1 MAASVATAW
10 TFFPLWPVVDGV
22 CTCSEGASCNRAGK
36 HPSIAWGDLAPGTQI
51 AGPEGAGR
59 GLVTGAKSGVFVLD
73 VDVSKGKDGFAELD
87 KLGPLPPTY
96 TVDTPTGGRHFY
108 FAHPGR
114 RVLTSGC
121 ALGPGLDIRGDGGF
135 VVGPG
140 SRHANGGTYLV
151 SDSSPIAQAPDWL
164 LAWPGLYGVERA
176 EGGTGPRTIGPT
188 HKLWA
193 ERNMMADAAC
203 RTYAPSQGGGDAS
216 AHLGR
221 VAKRLVWDLELPADV
236 ALEKIATLWD
246 PRCTKEDGF
255 TPWPWGAAEIER
267 VIANTMTRDYVSG
280 VAPAGWLASF
290 EAELSKPTP
299 ARPSTRRVSRRAEH
313 QYECKVGDVPN
324 GDKTATTFANVVSIL
339 ASHESWNGVLQY
351 DTLKNQ
357 IRAVE
362 PPIKLEAET
371 SGWADHDTDGIVLW
385 FETVGG
391 FAITKDLADRAIA
404 SVARTHTYNPVQEW
418 ILSLPPED
426 PYQVFEG
433 LASKLFGTPAN
444 SPEARLYD
452 TYLRKFCM
460 AAVRRAFGPGE
471 KVDNVLVLQS
481 PNQGAKKSQFVEA
494 LFGFDWS
501 IEDIPEQQL
510 GHKDNALALA
520 STWGVELAELDKLLR
535 AQNDNSVKNFLTRR
549 VDTYRPPYG
558 RHMINKPR
566 QCVFVGTTNET
577 DFLRDPSGSRRYW
590 CVPISEGFVI
600 PYSWVRANRAR
611 IWSAAYQ
618 AALTTNGTVLKPQGE
633 YFEQEQHWLTSAE
646 ELLRIEDAEQ
656 FTLEDMTEDPVIE
669 ACKGKTEVRLADVVR
684 AVRISEPTVT
694 MRSVIATLKRLG
706 ARKSIVGGSRDRV
719 WTVPERISTMTP
731 NAKKGPWP

>member
-1 MAASVATAW
+1 MTANTVSPAW
-10 TFFPLWPVVDGV
+10 TYFPLFAVRDGA
-22 CTCSEGASCNRAGK
+22 CTCSEGSSCNRAGK
-36 HPSIAWGDLAPGTQI
+36 HPSVSWATLVPGEQI
-51 AGPEGAGR
+51 EGSPGSGR

-73 VDVSKGKDGFAELD
+73 VDVHKADGFEALA
-87 KLGPLPPTY
+87 KLGPVPPTY
-96 TVDTPTGGRHFY
+96 TVETPTGGKHHY
-108 FAHPGR
+108 FLHPGR
-114 RVLTSGC
+114 HVRTSGG
-121 ALGPGLDIRGDGGF
+121 ALAPGLDIRGDGGF

-140 SRHANGGTYLV
+140 SRHANGGLYRV
-151 SDSSPIAQAPDWL
+151 VDSSPVAPAPDWL
-164 LAWPGLYGVERA
+164 LAWPGLYGSERV
-176 EGGTGPRTIGPT
+176 EGGTGPRTISPS

-193 ERNMMADAAC
+193 ERNLMADAAC
-203 RTYAPSQGGGDAS
+203 RTYEPSQGGGEAS
-216 AHLGR
+216 AALGKI
-221 VAKRLVWDLELPADV
+221 VKRLIWDLELPADV
-236 ALEKIATLWD
+236 AAEKIATIWD
-246 PRCTKEDGF
+246 VRCTKEDGF
-255 TPWPWGAAEIER
+255 TPWPWGRPEIER
-267 VIANTMTRDYVSG
+267 AIANTMSRDFASG
-280 VAPAGWLASF
+280 IAPVGWL
-290 EAELSKPTP
+290 ENLTKELQKPTP
-299 ARPSTRRVSRRAEH
+299 TKSSKRRVTRRAEH
-313 QYECKVGDVPN
+313 RYECEDGDVPN
-324 GDKTATTFANVVSIL
+324 GEKTATTFANVVSIL
-339 ASHESWNGVLQY
+339 ESHETWEGVLQY

-371 SGWADHDTDGIVLW
+371 SGWADHDTDGVVLW
-385 FETVGG
+385 FELLGG
-391 FAITKDLADRAIA
+391 FTITKDVADRAIA
-404 SVARTHTYNPVQEW
+404 RVARKHAYNPVQEW
-418 ILSLPPED
+418 ILSLPPAD
-426 PYQVFEG
+426 PKDVFEG
-433 LASKLFGTPAN
+433 LASKLFGTCDA
-444 SPEARLYD
+444 SDAKLYD

-494 LFGFDWS
+494 LFGFEWS

-510 GHKDNALALA
+510 GHKDNSLALA

-600 PYSWVRANRAR
+600 PYSWVRANRER

-633 YFEQEQHWLTSAE
+633 YLENEQHWLTYEE
-646 ELLRIEDAEQ
+646 ELSRISDAEQ

-694 MRSVIATLKRLG
+694 MRSVITTLKRLG
-706 ARKSIVGGSRDRV
+706 ARKSMVGGTRERV
-719 WTVPERISTMTP
+719 WTVPERIATMTP
-731 NAKKGPWP
+731 TAKKGPWP